1 MHKQFSLGKAVLY
14 AILLLVTAF
23 MLFPIIWMILTAIKP
38 DVEVYAVP
46 PKWLPSTLNWENLRS
61 AWVDRNFDQ
70 YFLNSLIVATSTAV
84 LSTVVGVFGGYALSR
99 FNFPGRNMVTGYVL
113 AIYMV
118 PVILLALPYY
128 LLLSKIGLLNTRLG
142 LILSVSTY
150 AIPFAIWV
158 LKGYLAQ
165 VPAEVEEAAIVDGAT
180 RFGAIWWVVLPVAVP
195 GIVATAL
202 FAFIL
207 GWDDYLFAL
216 IVINNDQLRTLPLA
230 VGLLASDYVVSDGL
244 MMAMGVITSLP
255 ILILY
260 LFFQRYFIS
269 GLTSGSVKG

>member
-255 ILILY
+255 ILTLY

>member
-118 PVILLALPYY
+118 PVVLLALPYY

>member
-118 PVILLALPYY
+118 P
-128 LLLSKIGLLNTRLG
+128 
-142 LILSVSTY
+142 
-150 AIPFAIWV
+150 
-158 LKGYLAQ
+158 
-165 VPAEVEEAAIVDGAT
+165 
-180 RFGAIWWVVLPVAVP
+180 
-195 GIVATAL
+195 
-202 FAFIL
+202 
-207 GWDDYLFAL
+207 
-216 IVINNDQLRTLPLA
+216 
-230 VGLLASDYVVSDGL
+230 
-244 MMAMGVITSLP
+244 
-255 ILILY
+255 
-260 LFFQRYFIS
+260 
-269 GLTSGSVKG
+269 